1 MENWKPVVTTKLL
14 CKGNVCIMNICKC
27 EGLDENEENMSLKV
41 KSEIPEM
48 KMPIIRNKL
57 KEICPAAELQEHRN
71 DMLDIFINKE
81 KFRAY
86 FSPNCIERNEENMYI
101 AELEKTDEKEK
112 EQNSLLSI
120 NDQLSLLPG
129 NKGNKTKLI
138 SMLHELFE
146 DTEAQT
152 IISRMIQIGEANLIS
167 EANEQKEKHNK
178 SDEFS
183 SDLPSAEKTLIL
195 ETNEKDKADQ
205 LSTKVMIHNVR
216 KGRSSDWVPLPSL
229 VKKNDS
235 TEGLPLMPLKSS
247 RAEVGTRDDS
257 DEDQADSGMK
267 VIV

>member
-1 MENWKPVVTTKLL
+1 
-14 CKGNVCIMNICKC
+14 
-27 EGLDENEENMSLKV
+27 
-41 KSEIPEM
+41 
-48 KMPIIRNKL
+48 
-57 KEICPAAELQEHRN
+57 
-71 DMLDIFINKE
+71 
-81 KFRAY
+81 
-86 FSPNCIERNEENMYI
+86 
-101 AELEKTDEKEK
+101 
-112 EQNSLLSI
+112 
-120 NDQLSLLPG
+120 
-129 NKGNKTKLI
+129 
-138 SMLHELFE
+138 MLHELFE

-183 SDLPSAEKTLIL
+183 SDHMGIIPSAEKTLIL
-195 ETNEKDKADQ
+195 ETNEKDTADQ

-229 VKKNDS
+229 VKKSDKES

-247 RAEVGTRDDS
+247 RAEVGTKDDS